1 MNRKANEMNENETQ
15 DQANNKEINDNELS
29 NNKNI
34 DKHLKYELNNH
45 HNKNP
50 PPKNLI
56 THGRASYHI
65 LCG

>member
-34 DKHLKYELNNH
+34 DKNNKPH
-45 HNKNP
+45 
-50 PPKNLI
+50 PKNLM
-56 THGRASYHI
+56 TLGRASYHAMR
-65 LCG
+65 G

>member
-34 DKHLKYELNNH
+34 SGGGENKRLKH
-45 HNKNP
+45 
-50 PPKNLI
+50 
-56 THGRASYHI
+56 
-65 LCG
+65 C

>member
-34 DKHLKYELNNH
+34 VKHLKYEL
-45 HNKNP
+45 K
-50 PPKNLI
+50 
-56 THGRASYHI
+56 
-65 LCG
+65 